1 MKWDRYSAESLERKF
16 SPFALV
22 VVLIFSVLFIRLWQL
37 QILKGKEYKD
47 LSENNR
53 IRLRKVLPLRGRILD
68 RKGRVLAT
76 NRPSFSVTVI
86 PEDVLDVRRLSKRLS
101 SLLGMD
107 AKAISQKITANGRPP
122 FQPVYIKRDISW
134 EELSRVK
141 ALLMDMPGVQVVVEP
156 IRTYPYGELAA
167 HLLGYV
173 GEVDRKELAA
183 NDGYDVGDV
192 VGKTGV
198 EAVWERY
205 LRGSKGGRQVEV
217 DAFGRE
223 VRVLG
228 EVLPIP
234 GWDLY
239 LTIDVELQRRAEE
252 LLRDKVG
259 AIVALDPSSG
269 EVLALCSSPSYSP
282 SLFARGIS
290 RGRWKR
296 LLDHPLHPLTNRAI
310 QGLYAPGSV
319 FKIVTAAAALQE
331 GRLSPKEKLFCGGS
345 WRLGNRTYRCWREGG
360 HGELSLHRA
369 IVESCDVY
377 FYQVGHRVG
386 IDALSRYAQAFG
398 FGKRTGISLPH
409 EKGGLVPSRK
419 WKREKL
425 GESWW
430 EGETVTLAI
439 GQGYILVTPLQ
450 MARMIAAVA
459 NGGDLY
465 VPLLAQRVKE
475 AEGERERIYRPQKAG
490 RLPLR
495 PSVLEEIRRALVGVV
510 AEERGTGKAAR
521 IEGVRVAGKTGTA
534 QVSKMG
540 EKRLKPEELPYE
552 LRDHAWFVA
561 YAPADDPKIAVAV
574 LVEHGGHGG
583 SAAAPLARE
592 VIKKWLEIV
601 EGGG

>member
-16 SPFALV
+16 FPFALV

-86 PEDVLDVRRLSKRLS
+86 PEDVLDIRKLSKRLS

-107 AKAISQKITANGRPP
+107 AKAISQKITANGRSP

-198 EAVWERY
+198 EAVWEKY

-239 LTIDVELQRRAEE
+239 LTIDVELQRKAEE

-269 EVLALCSSPSYSP
+269 EILALCSSPSYSP

-296 LLDHPLHPLTNRAI
+296 LRDHPLHPLTNRAI

-331 GRLSPKEKLFCGGS
+331 GRLSPKE
-345 WRLGNRTYRCWREGG
+345 
-360 HGELSLHRA
+360 
-369 IVESCDVY
+369 
-377 FYQVGHRVG
+377 
-386 IDALSRYAQAFG
+386 
-398 FGKRTGISLPH
+398 
-409 EKGGLVPSRK
+409 
-419 WKREKL
+419 
-425 GESWW
+425 
-430 EGETVTLAI
+430 
-439 GQGYILVTPLQ
+439 
-450 MARMIAAVA
+450 
-459 NGGDLY
+459 
-465 VPLLAQRVKE
+465 
-475 AEGERERIYRPQKAG
+475 
-490 RLPLR
+490 
-495 PSVLEEIRRALVGVV
+495 
-510 AEERGTGKAAR
+510 
-521 IEGVRVAGKTGTA
+521 
-534 QVSKMG
+534 
-540 EKRLKPEELPYE
+540 
-552 LRDHAWFVA
+552 
-561 YAPADDPKIAVAV
+561 
-574 LVEHGGHGG
+574 
-583 SAAAPLARE
+583 
-592 VIKKWLEIV
+592 
-601 EGGG
+601 

>member
-16 SPFALV
+16 FPFALV

-86 PEDVLDVRRLSKRLS
+86 PEDVLDIRKLSKRLS

-107 AKAISQKITANGRPP
+107 AKAISQKITANGRSP

-198 EAVWERY
+198 EAVWEKY

-239 LTIDVELQRRAEE
+239 LTIDVELQRKAEE

-269 EVLALCSSPSYSP
+269 EILALCSSPSYSP

-296 LLDHPLHPLTNRAI
+296 LRDHPLHPLTNRAI

-386 IDALSRYAQAFG
+386 IDALSRYAQTFG
-398 FGKRTGISLPH
+398 FGKRTGISLPD

-475 AEGERERIYRPQKAG
+475 AEGGREMIYRHQKAG

-495 PSVLEEIRRALVGVV
+495 PSVLEEIKRALVGVV
-510 AEERGTGKAAR
+510 AEEGGTGKAAR

>member
-1 MKWDRYSAESLERKF
+1 MKWDRYSAESLERRF
-16 SPFALV
+16 PLFALM
-22 VVLIFSVLFIRLWQL
+22 VVLVFSVLFLRLWQL

-53 IRLRKVLPLRGRILD
+53 IRLRKVRPLRGRILD

-86 PEDVLDVRRLSKRLS
+86 PEDVLDIKGLSKKLS

-134 EELSRVK
+134 EELSKVK

-173 GEVDRKELAA
+173 GEVDRRELEE
-183 NDGYDVGDV
+183 NDGYDVGDIL
-192 VGKTGV
+192 GKTGV

-228 EVLPIP
+228 EVLPTP

-239 LTIDVELQRRAEE
+239 LTIDVELQRKAEE
-252 LLRDKVG
+252 LLKDKVG

-282 SLFARGIS
+282 SLFASGIS

-296 LLDHPLHPLTNRAI
+296 LLDHPLHPLTNRAV

-331 GRLSPKEKLFCGGS
+331 GRLSPEEELFCGGS
-345 WRLGNRTYRCWREGG
+345 WRLGNRTYRCWQEGG

-398 FGKRTGISLPH
+398 FGKRTGISLPD

-425 GESWW
+425 GKSWW

-510 AEERGTGKAAR
+510 EEERGTGKAAR
-521 IEGVRVAGKTGTA
+521 IEGVKVAGKTGTA

-601 EGGG
+601 ERGE